1 MCRIIFSQVPR
12 HSSANAIVISGA
24 ICLDDVNIA
33 KSQSDVRKR
42 KVTTLPHID
51 IRDHRKDLRNG
62 AKLKII
68 IRK

>member
-51 IRDHRKDLRNG
+51 IRCHRKDLRNG